1 MPLDSTKRQESSES
15 SNNQL
20 VEFWTSPNQLGC
32 PFFLTSD
39 QPGLSEYLKIQPDGD
54 KFTHKLDGESLF
66 Q

>member
-32 PFFLTSD
+32 PFFFDVRSAGAFRIP
-39 QPGLSEYLKIQPDGD
+39 QNPAGW
-54 KFTHKLDGESLF
+54 
-66 Q
+66 